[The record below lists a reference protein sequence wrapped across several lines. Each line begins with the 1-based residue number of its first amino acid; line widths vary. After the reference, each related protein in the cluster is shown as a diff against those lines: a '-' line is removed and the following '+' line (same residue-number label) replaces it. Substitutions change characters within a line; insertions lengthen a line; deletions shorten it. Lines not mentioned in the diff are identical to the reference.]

1 MVDELP
7 VVGPGG
13 MVMVKIGTDE
23 TVVGGREIWRPIIG
37 RGAAVPLRTPDE
49 ATTLLKQSLRK
60 RGLDGVIRVTN
71 ASLGYAEL
79 GIEWQ
84 QRVLEPCY
92 AYELV
97 THGRAQSKKIE
108 VVPAARIG
116 PMAEAFAAA

>member
-1 MVDELP
+1 
-7 VVGPGG
+7 

-23 TVVGGREIWRPIIG
+23 TVVGVREIWRPVFV
-37 RGAAVPLRTPDE
+37 RGAAIPLRTPDE

-60 RGLDGVIRVTN
+60 RGLDGVIRVRN

-79 GIEWQ
+79 GIERQ
-84 QRVLEPCY
+84 QRLLEPCY

-97 THGRAQSKKIE
+97 IEGRVQSKKIE
-108 VVPAARIG
+108 VIPAARIG